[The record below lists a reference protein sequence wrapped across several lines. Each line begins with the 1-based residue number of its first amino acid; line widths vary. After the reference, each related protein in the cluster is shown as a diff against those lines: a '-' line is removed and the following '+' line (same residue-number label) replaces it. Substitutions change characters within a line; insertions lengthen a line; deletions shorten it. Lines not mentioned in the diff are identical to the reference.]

1 MRLGRRR
8 FVIACGTTWGLAVA
22 SCREPDGQPSV
33 GEDDRAGTTPPA
45 TPRFS
50 VHARVT
56 SSGAPI
62 EGAVVLLSPED
73 PAVVARARPGR
84 AVRPIHAVTDR
95 AGAAVFSR
103 VAAGRYALTAAAPG
117 WFPARAD
124 VTIDASTG
132 ELALSLVAGGIDAIG
147 TVLDVHG
154 APVVGALV
162 VAWGGDLARVRTFGH
177 AAVTDADGR
186 YRVSTDGQAI
196 ALRVAHPGMTQVW
209 TSRRLPGTPLETCD
223 VRMERAATVTGV
235 VRTPDGAPVPG
246 ALVLARDPDARDARA
261 WFGGPEALAATDDD
275 GRFSIDRA
283 RAGAVEL
290 TAIAPRWAT
299 PTPTIVEVGV
309 GRRHAGAELVAVP
322 AHVVHGAMLRGTE
335 PRPGHYV
342 AVEHPLHGTRV
353 ESLAPS
359 DAAGRFA
366 IDGVLPGDAVVQA
379 AWPTLWPN
387 ELAHELRVHEHGV
400 DPVELVQTP
409 LASGSVTVR
418 VESATAGDVV
428 LGRDPDEPRRRM
440 APLLPRPID
449 PHGYATL
456 TDVPAGRHTVWA
468 RTPEGAYARTRVSV
482 EPGADTPITIVPDP
496 YTTLRGVV
504 RDHHGAPLPGA
515 TVVIERP
522 IEPSGWPEAWD
533 GPRVRTDADG
543 RFVVRGFRQQMVVL
557 HVELGGRTLPW
568 VEPSL
573 GTRWDREQIQVHSH
587 RTSIDRVL
595 RVQTPGA
602 RLQGRVVGPDGRP
615 RADVRVVAR
624 HEPVERTEHRS
635 FDGEW
640 SAKLFFPEEPMV
652 ATDEDGRFD
661 LAGLLDGEH
670 ELRAVDPLDGALAV
684 ERVIAPARDV
694 EVRLVSPARLTGRV
708 TYEGEPVSRF
718 ALDVGEAK
726 GSAGAGAGMDG
737 RFDVM
742 RVPPGGHEVSVAA
755 PEGHLLF
762 DVQLAAGRALSVDV
776 ELRPWAQIEGR
787 VVDASGT
794 PLAGLEVR
802 LERAD
807 GAGTGPHANAQT
819 HTVFTAADGR
829 FRLERVFPGKRRV
842 RIPDATMDFT
852 CETIAGKTFALGKI
866 VLK

>member
-22 SCREPDGQPSV
+22 SCREPDAQPSAG
-33 GEDDRAGTTPPA
+33 GEDDDDDTMRVA

-56 SSGAPI
+56 SGGAPI

-84 AVRPIHAVTDR
+84 TVRPIHAVTDR
-95 AGAAVFSR
+95 VGAAVLSR
-103 VAAGRYALTAAAPG
+103 VAAGRYALTAAASG
-117 WFPARAD
+117 WFPARTD

-162 VAWGGDLARVRTFGH
+162 VAWGADLAQVRTFGH

-186 YRVSTDGQAI
+186 YRISTDGQAI

-209 TSRRLPGTPLETCD
+209 TSRRHPGRPLETCD

-246 ALVLARDPDARDARA
+246 ALVLVRDDRGAPT
-261 WFGGPEALAATDDD
+261 WFGGPEALVATDVD
-275 GRFSIDRA
+275 GRFSIDHA

-299 PTPTIVEVGV
+299 PVPTIVEVGV
-309 GRRHAGAELVAVP
+309 GRRHADAELVALP
-322 AHVVHGAMLRGTE
+322 AHVVHGTILRGTE
-335 PRPGHYV
+335 PRSGHYV
-342 AVEHPLHGTRV
+342 AVAHALHGTSV
-353 ESLAPS
+353 ERLAPS
-359 DAAGRFA
+359 DSAGRFA
-366 IDGVLPGDAVVQA
+366 IDGVLPGDAVVKA
-379 AWPTLWPN
+379 AWPTVWPS
-387 ELAHELRVHEHGV
+387 ELAHELRVDEHGV
-400 DPVELVQTP
+400 DPVELVQAP
-409 LASGSVTVR
+409 RPSGSVTVR

-428 LGRDPDEPRRRM
+428 LGRDPDEPRRPT

-468 RTPEGAYARTRVSV
+468 RTPDGAHARMRVSV
-482 EPGADTPITIVPDP
+482 EPGADTPITVVPDP
-496 YTTLRGVV
+496 HTTLRGVV

-533 GPRVRTDADG
+533 GPRVGTDADG
-543 RFVVRGFRQQMVVL
+543 RFVVRGLRQQMVEL
-557 HVELGGRTLPW
+557 HVELGGRMLPW

-573 GTRWDREQIQVHSH
+573 GTRWDRERIQVHSH
-587 RTSIDRVL
+587 RSSIDRVL
-595 RVQTPGA
+595 SVQTPGA
-602 RLQGRVVGPDGRP
+602 RLKGRVVGPDGTP
-615 RADVRVVAR
+615 RADVRVVLR
-624 HEPVERTEHRS
+624 HEPVERTEHRA
-635 FDGEW
+635 FDGQW
-640 SAKLFFPEEPMV
+640 SAKLRFPEEPMV
-652 ATDEDGRFD
+652 ATDEDGRFEI
-661 LAGLLDGEH
+661 AGLLDGEH
-670 ELRAVDPLDGALAV
+670 ELRAVDPLDGALAL

-694 EVRLVSPARLTGRV
+694 EVRLVPPARLTGRV
-708 TYEGEPVSRF
+708 THGGEPVSRF
-718 ALDVGEAK
+718 ALDVGEAM
-726 GSAGAGAGMDG
+726 GSAGVGAGVDG
-737 RFDVM
+737 RIEVI
-742 RVPPGGHEVSVAA
+742 RVPPGPHEVSVAA

-762 DVQLAAGRALSVDV
+762 DVQLAAGRSLSVDV

-802 LERAD
+802 LERGE
-807 GAGTGPHANAQT
+807 GAGTGPHADTQT

-829 FRLERVFPGKRRV
+829 FRLERVFPGTRRV
-842 RIPDATMDFT
+842 RLRDGTTSFT
-852 CETIAGKTFALGKI
+852 CETIAGRTFALGKI
-866 VLK
+866 VVK